1 MNGEYI
7 DKWDKA
13 IEELMLV
20 QQESLLKPA
29 NGGDKKI
36 RPYEEK
42 PVSPMKSHKCPKK
55 TRGRAAAAV
64 AKELVD
70 DNNS

>member
-7 DKWDKA
+7 EKWDKA
-13 IEELMLV
+13 IEELMLI

-29 NGGDKKI
+29 TGGDKKI

-42 PVSPMKSHKCPKK
+42 PISSRGQKKNKSPKRK
-55 TRGRAAAAV
+55 RGQEAA
-64 AKELVD
+64 EESED
-70 DNNS
+70 EENS